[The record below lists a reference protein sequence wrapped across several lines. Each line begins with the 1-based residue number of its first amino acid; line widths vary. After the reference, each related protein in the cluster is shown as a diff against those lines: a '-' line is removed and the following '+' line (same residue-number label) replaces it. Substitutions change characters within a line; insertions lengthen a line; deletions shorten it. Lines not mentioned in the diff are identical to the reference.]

1 MALCLN
7 VEPQTGN
14 RKPRLWVR
22 SKLGSKTLYYQYI
35 NLLKLT
41 IPDLRHFFR
50 LFNLLVTVT
59 PFITQVKCCE
69 GF

>member
-22 SKLGSKTLYYQYI
+22 SKLGSKTLYYQFQFQPAEI
-35 NLLKLT
+35 NYT
-41 IPDLRHFFR
+41 
-50 LFNLLVTVT
+50 
-59 PFITQVKCCE
+59 
-69 GF
+69 

>member
-1 MALCLN
+1 MGVIFRPGVVSACFI
-7 VEPQTGN
+7 
-14 RKPRLWVR
+14 
-22 SKLGSKTLYYQYI
+22 YYPYI
-35 NLLKLT
+35 NLQKLT
-41 IPDLRHFFR
+41 IPDLRHSFR